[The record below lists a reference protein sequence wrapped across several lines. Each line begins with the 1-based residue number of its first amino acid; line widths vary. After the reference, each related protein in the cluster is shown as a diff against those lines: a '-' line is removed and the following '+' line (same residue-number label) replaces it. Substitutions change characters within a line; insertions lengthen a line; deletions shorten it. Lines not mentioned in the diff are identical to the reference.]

1 MKANFDKCLEML
13 LHHEGGYVWHP
24 EDPGGETN
32 LGVTR
37 AVYEQWVGR
46 QVMDGEMK
54 TLTPDDVAP
63 IYKKNY
69 WDKVRGDDLPAGL
82 DWAAFDWAVNSG
94 AGRPAK
100 AIQRCVGATQD
111 GAIGPKTLAAIANKE
126 PDKIIEYVHDIRQKF
141 YERLKTFKTFGRG
154 WTRRNAETLKAALA
168 MSRGEP

>member
-13 LHHEGGYVWHP
+13 LHHEGGYIWHP